1 VTAATKPTTAAAAE
15 TKAQARPKRGP
26 DDDPLGQA
34 LDWQLL
40 RRLWPF
46 VKPHARTLGGSLL
59 LLPLTALLVT
69 ARPRIMQWALDE
81 GIRQR
86 DVHVVDRAALLY
98 FVVVALEYGVRF
110 VQMYAMQVAGARAM
124 ADLRAHAFAFLS
136 RAKLGYFD
144 AQPIGRLV
152 TRVTNDVDA
161 LGELFASGALNALGD
176 LFSLALIV
184 VMMVRLELRLTAI
197 ALLTLPPLAL
207 AVNYIR
213 RRARDAFRDIR
224 TRTARLNSYMG
235 EQVQG
240 VAVTQAYGREEACQR
255 EFDGENDGYRNAN
268 QRAILYDS
276 MLDALVEGVS
286 IGCSALLLWFLGFRG
301 VSLGASLVTFGT
313 LVAFLQYLEQFF
325 VPIRDLTSRYTVLQS
340 SMAGAERVFGLLD
353 TQDIED
359 APPNLPLA
367 PDGDPSLDL
376 ELVGVDF
383 SYKPGVPVLRG
394 VDLHAKRGERIALV
408 GATGAGK
415 TTIASL
421 VLRLYERDGGV
432 VRVRGKDVRAYD
444 RHALRSLFAVVP
456 QDVYLFAGT
465 VASNVALGDRT
476 PDRARVERA
485 LARVGALDLF
495 LARDGGLDAPV
506 GERGGGLSVGERQLV
521 AFARALYRDP
531 PVLVLDEATAS
542 VDSETE
548 ARLQKAMAAVVEGRT
563 SLVIAHRLS
572 TIRNADRVIVMHRG
586 QVAETGTHDELLAK
600 GGLYAR
606 LYQLQ
611 FGHGEAIAE

>member
-1 VTAATKPTTAAAAE
+1 
-15 TKAQARPKRGP
+15 
-26 DDDPLGQA
+26 
-34 LDWQLL
+34 
-40 RRLWPF
+40 
-46 VKPHARTLGGSLL
+46 
-59 LLPLTALLVT
+59 
-69 ARPRIMQWALDE
+69 
-81 GIRQR
+81 
-86 DVHVVDRAALLY
+86 
-98 FVVVALEYGVRF
+98 
-110 VQMYAMQVAGARAM
+110 
-124 ADLRAHAFAFLS
+124 
-136 RAKLGYFD
+136 
-144 AQPIGRLV
+144 
-152 TRVTNDVDA
+152 
-161 LGELFASGALNALGD
+161 
-176 LFSLALIV
+176 
-184 VMMVRLELRLTAI
+184 
-197 ALLTLPPLAL
+197 
-207 AVNYIR
+207 
-213 RRARDAFRDIR
+213 
-224 TRTARLNSYMG
+224 
-235 EQVQG
+235 
-240 VAVTQAYGREEACQR
+240 
-255 EFDGENDGYRNAN
+255 
-268 QRAILYDS
+268 
-276 MLDALVEGVS
+276 
-286 IGCSALLLWFLGFRG
+286 
-301 VSLGASLVTFGT
+301 
-313 LVAFLQYLEQFF
+313 
-325 VPIRDLTSRYTVLQS
+325 
-340 SMAGAERVFGLLD
+340 
-353 TQDIED
+353 
-359 APPNLPLA
+359 
-367 PDGDPSLDL
+367 
-376 ELVGVDF
+376 
-383 SYKPGVPVLRG
+383 
-394 VDLHAKRGERIALV
+394 
-408 GATGAGK
+408 
-415 TTIASL
+415 
-421 VLRLYERDGGV
+421 